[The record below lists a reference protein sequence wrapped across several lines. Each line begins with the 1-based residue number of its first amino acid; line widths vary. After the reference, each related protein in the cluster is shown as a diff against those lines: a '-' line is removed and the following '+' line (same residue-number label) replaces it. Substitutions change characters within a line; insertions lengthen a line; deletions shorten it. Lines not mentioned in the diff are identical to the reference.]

1 MPVGQTSLLA
11 CRISR
16 RPSLYGCI
24 AVANRAFSL
33 VELLVSIAIISV
45 LLSVAA
51 PCLVAAREQARI
63 VGCTQRLRQL
73 ALSVRIYADSH
84 RVLPV
89 APPVSSMPML
99 ELSSASFRC
108 PSDSGTRIAEPLES
122 PLSLPAAAA
131 QQQSPPVSYIYYLSY
146 MLRPVNGR
154 SSPAD
159 LTRTMRLLEREP
171 MTTVFSEFA
180 PFHSFKSGLDARIH
194 LATWDGAA
202 R

>member
-1 MPVGQTSLLA
+1 MPVGQTSSLA

-16 RPSLYGCI
+16 RSSRCGCI

-51 PCLVAAREQARI
+51 PCIVAAREQARI

-122 PLSLPAAAA
+122 PLSLPLAAA
-131 QQQSPPVSYIYYLSY
+131 QQQSPPISYIYYLSY